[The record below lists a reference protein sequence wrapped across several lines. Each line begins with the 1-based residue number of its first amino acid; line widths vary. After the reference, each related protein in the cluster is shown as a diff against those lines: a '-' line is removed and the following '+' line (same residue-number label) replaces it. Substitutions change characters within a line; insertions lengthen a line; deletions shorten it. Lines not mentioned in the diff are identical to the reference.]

1 MKKVSYLYKVGSE
14 LIGNERYSVSET
26 KKSFKNI
33 WNYENNF
40 VSLLKQTF
48 FKLLKILYI
57 VD

>member
-1 MKKVSYLYKVGSE
+1 MKKVSYLCKVGSK
-14 LIGNERYSVSET
+14 LIGDERYSVLET
-26 KKSFKNI
+26 KKSFRNI
-33 WNYENNF
+33 WNCENNF